1 MDVIESPDAPGHS
14 GPVPQ
19 AVRAGDFLFV
29 SAVMGSD
36 PVTDEIPP
44 DAADEARLLLSH
56 LEAIVR
62 AAGGTLDDVVRVG
75 IYMKELQRD
84 RPVFNQVWTAT
95 FGDHRPARSA
105 VGVNEFGRP
114 GKNFRFMIDAVVHL
128 GS

>member
-36 PVTDEIPP
+36 PATDEIPE
-44 DAADEARLLLSH
+44 DAADEARLLLAH
-56 LEAIVR
+56 LAAIVR

-105 VGVNEFGRP
+105 IGVNEFGRP

-128 GS
+128 GD